1 MSVLSINS
9 ISAKFG
15 GVVAV
20 DNISLSV
27 EPGEILGVIGPN
39 GAGKTT
45 LLNLVS
51 GLLKPRSGTV
61 RLGNELI
68 TGCAPDVIARMG
80 LARTFQTSRL
90 FPGLSIIE
98 NLMVG
103 LHLKSSSNLIGCG
116 LLTHSTRAEER
127 RLRECAM
134 NSLEFVGFADFA
146 DRPADALSFGQQRI
160 VEIARALIAEPKI
173 VLLDEP
179 AVGLSI
185 SRVSELEMLLRR
197 IRTEKQITLIMIEH
211 VIRLVMGVCDRIAVM
226 EAGRKIAEGPPAEI
240 RQNQAVIDA
249 YLGRRRHA

>member
-1 MSVLSINS
+1 MSVLSIES
-9 ISAKFG
+9 VSAKFG

-20 DNISLSV
+20 DGVSLAV
-27 EPGEILGVIGPN
+27 EAGEIVGVIGPN

-51 GLLKPRSGTV
+51 GLLKPNAGTV
-61 RLGNELI
+61 RLAGEVI
-68 TGCAPDVIARMG
+68 TGRAPDAVARMG

-98 NLMVG
+98 NMMVG
-103 LHLKSSSNLIGCG
+103 LHLRSRAGLFGCG
-116 LLTHSTRAEER
+116 LATASTRAEER
-127 RLRECAM
+127 RLRERAM
-134 NSLEFVGFADFA
+134 ESLEFVGFADFA

-179 AVGLSI
+179 AVGLSV
-185 SRVSELEMLLRR
+185 SRVAELEVLLRR
-197 IRTEKQITLIMIEH
+197 IRSEKQVTLVMIEH
-211 VIRLVMGVCDRIAVM
+211 VIRLVMGVCDRIVVM
-226 EAGRKIAEGPPAEI
+226 EAGRKIADGPPSAI